1 MDNVPKVR
9 IIVICFA
16 VVCQLKPY
24 DSSKHNLKDMYRLFP
39 FLRWL
44 PELRSSQVFRADLVA
59 GITVAMVLI
68 PQAMAYA
75 ELAGLPAVYGLYA
88 AFLPPAIAALFG
100 SSRHLAT
107 GPVAMA
113 SLISAATVQSAVP
126 AGSAL
131 YIEYALLLALM
142 VGAIRL
148 LLGVLRLGV
157 LVNLLSTPVVVGFT
171 NAAAL
176 IIATSQLHKVFG
188 VEAPKASTHLEVVWG
203 VLERG
208 FGDLHYETLGMSLLA
223 GVLLV
228 VLRWRLPRWPHVLI
242 AAAIT
247 SLVAWLSGYSG
258 HLVGEV
264 PVGLPGLVIPDFRMD
279 AIGRLLPGAVV
290 LTLIGLMEAMAIA
303 KTIATHTKQRI
314 NINQELVGQG
324 VANLV
329 GGCFQSY
336 AVSGSFSRSAINFAS
351 GARTGFSSLV
361 TSVVVGVTLL
371 WFTPLLYYL
380 PQATL
385 AMIIIVAVA
394 QLVRF
399 TPLLNSWRIS
409 RHDGLVGVVTF
420 VTTLIAAPE
429 LHWGVVLG
437 VSMSFVLNI
446 YRTMH
451 PHAAFLTRHLDGT
464 LREGGAT
471 GLAADQ
477 KIAILRFDGRL
488 YFGSSSYFEDLVLES
503 IARAPELRYLVVDA
517 EGINQIDAS
526 GEQTLRAVIQR
537 LREVGIDVYFTRAKS
552 QFTDVLE
559 RSGAMEYIGRDHFFR
574 WNQHALEYLWA
585 RLEPE
590 YKAHCPLNMPHPQ
603 QRTKTCNEYYI

>member
-1 MDNVPKVR
+1 MD
-9 IIVICFA
+9 
-16 VVCQLKPY
+16 
-24 DSSKHNLKDMYRLFP
+24 RLFP

-44 PELRSSQVFRADLVA
+44 PELRNGQVLRADLVA
-59 GITVAMVLI
+59 GVTVAMVLI

-88 AFLPPAIAALFG
+88 AFLPPAVAALFG
-100 SSRHLAT
+100 SSRQLAT

-126 AGSAL
+126 MGSSL

-148 LLGVLRLGV
+148 LLGLLRLGV
-157 LVNLLSTPVVVGFT
+157 LVNLLSAPVVVGFT

-188 VEAPKASTHLEVVWG
+188 VESPQAGTHIEAVWG
-203 VLERG
+203 ILERG
-208 FGDLHYETLGMSLLA
+208 IESPHYETLAMSLLA
-223 GVLLV
+223 GLLLIG
-228 VLRWRLPRWPHVLI
+228 LRWRLPRWPHVLI
-242 AAAIT
+242 AAATT
-247 SLVAWLSGYSG
+247 SVVAWMSGYSG
-258 HLVGEV
+258 RLVGEI
-264 PVGLPGLVIPDFRMD
+264 PVGLPSLVIPDFQVD
-279 AIGRLLPGAVV
+279 AIGHLLPGAVT

-314 NINQELVGQG
+314 NIDQELVGQG
-324 VANLV
+324 MANLV
-329 GGCFQSY
+329 GGFFQSY
-336 AVSGSFSRSAINFAS
+336 AVSGSFSRSSINFAS

-361 TSVVVGVTLL
+361 TSVVVGITLL
-371 WFTPLLYYL
+371 WFTPLLYFL

-394 QLVRF
+394 KLVRF

-409 RHDGLVGVVTF
+409 RHDGLVGIVTF
-420 VTTLIAAPE
+420 AVTLVAAPA

-437 VSMSFVLNI
+437 VSMSVVLNF

-464 LREGGAT
+464 LREGGAA

-477 KIAILRFDGRL
+477 KIAIMRFDGRL

-517 EGINQIDAS
+517 QGINQIDAS
-526 GEQTLRAVIQR
+526 GEQTLRAVIER
-537 LREVGIDVYFTRAKS
+537 LREVGIDVYFTRAKG

-585 RLEPE
+585 RLEPG

-603 QRTKTCNEYYI
+603 QDKKASNEYYI